1 MPPSLAAAKGTNDV
15 VRRSILVTL
24 VVAVAVAWTSVAQAA
39 TAPTG
44 LHLASAPYVSP
55 AVLAWTP
62 GADLLNVSQTVYRAP
77 GACTSPLTA
86 GAAVRTYPGNA
97 TAQHFAV
104 PGDGTFCFSVT
115 ASDLAGGTASSSGV
129 TATIDTTP
137 PTATVAVSGQAP
149 VGVVKGT
156 VQVTGTGTDAVS
168 GVATSVLRVGPVGA
182 CATGTVVTAAWN
194 TTRYTDGSYDVCNTV
209 TDRAG
214 YSTTAAL
221 RVTVANAVPA
231 PVPVAQ
237 GGVTPPADDQGTPA
251 PAPAPAPGAGTS
263 GSPAQDKDAPRA
275 PSKLAVV
282 QPRSKKGS
290 TALIPLTLRWV
301 NPAAT
306 DLERVV
312 VILNLKHAPRGVND
326 GSVLYNGLRT
336 STAFTLRAG
345 KSGYVALFAFDRSGN
360 VSAPARRT
368 VSLASLIPLRPLTGS
383 RVTTAPRMT
392 WKAQEG
398 IAYYNVQV
406 YRNGKRILVGWPA
419 HASLRLP
426 AYLLEPGIYTW
437 YVWPAFKHANAAA
450 TFGDLIGRAT
460 FVYEK

>member
-1 MPPSLAAAKGTNDV
+1 MSPSLAAMKGNNDV

-24 VVAVAVAWTSVAQAA
+24 VVAVAAAWTAAAQAA

-44 LHLASAPYVSP
+44 LHLTSAQYASP

-62 GADLLNVSQTVYRAP
+62 GPDLLNVSQTVYRAP
-77 GACTSPLTA
+77 GACTSPLTP
-86 GAAVRTYPGNA
+86 GEAVRTYAGNA

-104 PGDGTFCFSVT
+104 PGDGTFCFSVV
-115 ASDLAGGTASSSGV
+115 ASDLAGGTAGTGGV
-129 TATIDTTP
+129 TVTIDTTP

-149 VGVVKGT
+149 AGVVKGT
-156 VQVTGTGTDAVS
+156 VQVTGTGADVVS

-182 CATGTVVTAAWN
+182 CATGTVVAAAWT

-214 YSTTAAL
+214 YSATAVL
-221 RVTVANAVPA
+221 TLSVANAVPA
-231 PVPVAQ
+231 PVPVPQDA
-237 GGVTPPADDQGTPA
+237 VAPPAADSGTPA
-251 PAPAPAPGAGTS
+251 PLAVTPTAPAL
-263 GSPAQDKDAPRA
+263 QDKDAPRA

-282 QPRSKKGS
+282 QPRSKVGAN
-290 TALIPLTLRWV
+290 ALIPLTLRWV

-306 DLERVV
+306 DLARVV
-312 VILNLKHAPRGVND
+312 VILNLEHAPRGVED

-336 STAFTLRAG
+336 STAFKLRAG
-345 KSGYVALFAFDRSGN
+345 RSGYVALFAYDRNGN
-360 VSAPARRT
+360 VSAPARRS

-392 WKAQEG
+392 WKAQDG
-398 IAYYNVQV
+398 VAYYNVQV
-406 YRNGKRILVGWPA
+406 YRNGKRIVVGWPSV
-419 HASLRLP
+419 ASYRLP
-426 AYLLEPGIYTW
+426 SYLLQPGIYTW
-437 YVWPAFKHANAAA
+437 FVWPAFKHAKAAT